1 MIRTLKRSTPARA
14 PRRFD
19 RVLSWR
25 LWDHLAAVLLVL
37 LFWALVAR
45 SQPSYL
51 FPAPWVVLPK
61 LGTRLLE
68 PQFLAELGRS
78 LARLSVGYA
87 VAVAAGLLSTL
98 VAAVSVPAK
107 RVLTALFGML
117 QNVPPIAYIP
127 LLILLLGFG
136 DKPVGVVIALA
147 AFFPLAVGGLNALK
161 HVEARHLE
169 VAQTLQASRVLT
181 LRRVVLPALAPQ
193 LVGAARIAFG
203 NAWRGLVAAEMIA
216 GVGQGVGWTI
226 AQSGQVGDMAG
237 VLLGILA
244 VGVVAAVVD
253 VWLFATVERRLFA
266 WKTP

>member
-1 MIRTLKRSTPARA
+1 MLRTSNRSPRTPA

-19 RVLSWR
+19 RVLSSR
-25 LWDHLAAVLLVL
+25 VWDYLAAVLVVL
-37 LFWALVAR
+37 LLWVLVAH

-61 LGTRLLE
+61 LGARLLE
-68 PQFLAELGRS
+68 PAFLAELGRS
-78 LARLSVGYA
+78 LGRLSVGFA
-87 VAVAAGLLSTL
+87 VAVAAGLLTTL
-98 VAAVSVPAK
+98 ASAVSVPAK
-107 RVLTALFGML
+107 RVLSALCGML

-147 AFFPLAVGGLNALK
+147 AFFPMAVGGLNALS
-161 HVEARHLE
+161 HLEARHLE
-169 VAQTLQASRVLT
+169 VARTLQASRALT

-193 LVGAARIAFG
+193 LVGASRISFG

-216 GVGQGVGWTI
+216 GVGQGIGWTI
-226 AQSGQVGDMAG
+226 AQSGQIGDMAG

-253 VWLFATVERRLFA
+253 AWLFGALERRLFA
-266 WKTP
+266 WKAP